1 MKDRIQEA
9 FDSVRACEE
18 LKESTRAFL
27 ARKTRGFTR
36 GKAGGARYAFSAA
49 ACLILMLAGGWW
61 LYFVP
66 TAQISIDVNPSIELG
81 VNRFDRVVSVQD
93 YNSDGRQLAD
103 SLNLTFLDYT
113 GAVSKILENEQV
125 AALLERGEVMT
136 IAVVGAGTAQCERI
150 LASMESCTA
159 EEENA
164 YCYFAQKE
172 EVAAAH
178 QAGLSYGKY
187 RAFLEAQAL
196 DPSLTPQD
204 VKDMSMRQ
212 IRDLIQSLS
221 EEGEEEAAAPQG
233 QGKGGRGQR
242 NRRQEKRGSP

>member
-1 MKDRIQEA
+1 MK
-9 FDSVRACEE
+9 
-18 LKESTRAFL
+18 
-27 ARKTRGFTR
+27 
-36 GKAGGARYAFSAA
+36 
-49 ACLILMLAGGWW
+49 
-61 LYFVP
+61 
-66 TAQISIDVNPSIELG
+66 
-81 VNRFDRVVSVQD
+81 
-93 YNSDGRQLAD
+93 
-103 SLNLTFLDYT
+103 
-113 GAVSKILENEQV
+113 QV

-204 VKDMSMRQ
+204 VKDMSMRADSRSDPVP
-212 IRDLIQSLS
+212 IGRRGRGDRRPA
-221 EEGEEEAAAPQG
+221 GA
-233 QGKGGRGQR
+233 GKGRPGT
-242 NRRQEKRGSP
+242 KK